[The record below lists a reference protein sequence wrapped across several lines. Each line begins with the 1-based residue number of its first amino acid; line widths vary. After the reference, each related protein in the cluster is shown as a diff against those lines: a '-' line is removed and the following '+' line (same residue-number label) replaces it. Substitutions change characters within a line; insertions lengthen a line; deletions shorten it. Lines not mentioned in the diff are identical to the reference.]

1 VNAVKL
7 LPKHFAG
14 QTMYLSPNWI
24 SNGEIAVRRSATSNG
39 VHSAETLAALL
50 KPERVV
56 EKDTDSDVENLITP
70 EHSVV
75 YTRTPILID
84 KAHKYGAQ
92 VRLYVSADGQ
102 LAAIDEKYLILL
114 DDPNELHGAPAVA
127 YIRSVAVVEQAYGAL
142 GYYEGAVLQAIMAPF
157 RISREQVAPLLAV
170 AARFAA
176 SETDAKGVKL

>member
-1 VNAVKL
+1 VNAIKL

-14 QTMYLSPNWI
+14 RKMYLSPNWI
-24 SNGEIAVRRSATSNG
+24 SNEDIAVRRSVVSNG
-39 VHSAETLAALL
+39 VQSAETLAALL
-50 KPERVV
+50 KPEGVV
-56 EKDTDSDVENLITP
+56 EKDTDSYVENLITP

-127 YIRSVAVVEQAYGAL
+127 YIRSVAVEQAYGAL
-142 GYYEGAVLQAIMAPF
+142 GYYEGAVLQAITGPF

-176 SETDAKGVKL
+176 SETGAKAVQS